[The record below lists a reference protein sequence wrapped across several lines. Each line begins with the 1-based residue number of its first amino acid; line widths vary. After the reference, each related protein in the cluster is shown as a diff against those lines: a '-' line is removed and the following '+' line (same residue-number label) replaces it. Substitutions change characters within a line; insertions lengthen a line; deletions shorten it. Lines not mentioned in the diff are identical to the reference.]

1 MNLFKRLIVK
11 AKDFFILEMKPIT
24 MAGILFLVVGF
35 PLTNFFNELM
45 DWFSNHPVFQNFKL
59 GIELSGPILTK
70 EMVSFILATLGVLFL
85 CFLLLTLLQYFF
97 SAIFLSIIHKTE
109 HNLLKMAKN
118 IFRRIPQLI
127 GFILLESL
135 FTIIGFILFIIPGI
149 FVYFVFYFAF
159 TIMITENKG
168 VFSSVAKAFMFLKSR
183 FWKVVP
189 TILALKIIILIAH
202 PLTEWIGLGGVALV
216 ANLFLSSF
224 FAYQM
229 LYSEQPHPTTSAN

>member
-24 MAGILFLVVGF
+24 MAGILFLVIGF

-109 HNLLKMAKN
+109 HNLLKMAKK
-118 IFRRIPQLI
+118 
-127 GFILLESL
+127 
-135 FTIIGFILFIIPGI
+135 
-149 FVYFVFYFAF
+149 Y
-159 TIMITENKG
+159 
-168 VFSSVAKAFMFLKSR
+168 
-183 FWKVVP
+183 
-189 TILALKIIILIAH
+189 
-202 PLTEWIGLGGVALV
+202 
-216 ANLFLSSF
+216 LS
-224 FAYQM
+224 
-229 LYSEQPHPTTSAN
+229 